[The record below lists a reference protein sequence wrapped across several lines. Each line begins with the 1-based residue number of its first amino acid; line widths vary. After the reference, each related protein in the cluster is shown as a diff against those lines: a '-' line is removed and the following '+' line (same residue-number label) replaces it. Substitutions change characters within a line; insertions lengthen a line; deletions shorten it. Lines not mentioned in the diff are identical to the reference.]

1 MQVIA
6 VTGGK
11 GGVGKTN
18 IAVNLSVSMAREGY
32 DVMLLDADLGLANV
46 DVVLGMNVSH
56 TLADVFEGRKT
67 LSEVIVTGPEGVRIV
82 PAASGAAK
90 LAYLDAAVQTA
101 LVRSFSDEL
110 SPPDVLIVDTGAG
123 IDSTVQ
129 TFVSACKTVIVV
141 INDEPASLTDAYA
154 LMKIMRN
161 ERGVRRF
168 EVLANQVDTPIQG
181 RGVYDRITRVTDKY
195 LDVEVGYLGTV
206 PADPY
211 LKRAVQQRTALVT
224 AYPRAPAAIA
234 IRDIGRHLMRQASP
248 ADVGGMG
255 FFVEQLLEQA
265 NAAAR
270 H

>member
-46 DVVLGMNVSH
+46 DVVLGMNVTH
-56 TLADVFEGRKT
+56 TMADVVEGRKT
-67 LSEVIVTGPEGVRIV
+67 LSEVIVTGPEGIRIV
-82 PAASGAAK
+82 PAASGVAK
-90 LAYLDAAVQTA
+90 LAHLDAAVQAA

-110 SPPDVLIVDTGAG
+110 SPPEVLIVDTGAG

-129 TFVSACKTVIVV
+129 TFVSACQTVVVV

-154 LMKIMRN
+154 LMKVMRN

-168 EVLANQVDTPIQG
+168 EILANQVDTPAQG
-181 RGVYDRITRVTDKY
+181 RSAYERITRVTDKY
-195 LDVEVGYLGTV
+195 LDVEVGYLGAV
-206 PADPY
+206 PSDPY
-211 LKRAVQQRTALVT
+211 LKRAVQARTALVT
-224 AYPRAPAAIA
+224 AYPRSPAANA
-234 IRDIGRHLMRQASP
+234 IRDIARRLMRQTTPSDA
-248 ADVGGMG
+248 GGMG
-255 FFVEQLLEQA
+255 FFVEQLLQPSSA
-265 NAAAR
+265 TAR